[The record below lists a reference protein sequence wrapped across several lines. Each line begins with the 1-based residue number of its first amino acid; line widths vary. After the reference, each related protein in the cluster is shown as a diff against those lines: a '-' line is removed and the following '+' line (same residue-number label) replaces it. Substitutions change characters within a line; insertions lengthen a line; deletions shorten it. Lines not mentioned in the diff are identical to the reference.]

1 MKLRPCTDSRVRER
15 RDDLWR
21 RRAAHLRRRKRRFI
35 VLGLGLMSLVS
46 GLILC
51 NVLNLRWP
59 IPAPHSEITPSL
71 AADDWATLQRDHLR
85 TGYLPVDSPQL
96 DGTILWQL
104 HTEGTI
110 TSPPSVVD
118 GTLYVGTGDAR
129 ILALDGA
136 TGDVVW
142 ERGVSSPIDLPVTV
156 AGDYL
161 YVVLRNGHLLALDKS
176 GGENRWRFTT
186 SDIVLATPLVHK
198 GVVYLSARDRILHAV
213 DALTGESRWA
223 YKLSAAS
230 LSSPA
235 IAGNILA
242 LGTEDGN
249 IHLLDSRNGTP
260 RRVYPTGIAI
270 WSAPVIVDGRVF
282 ITNNMGYA
290 RAIDLSP
297 REILFEKPMR
307 ALWWQFYLWRIAPPP
322 PRPRGAIW
330 LFSRSGE
337 SFVGNMA
344 VAHGMVYL
352 GSGRRGSDGSV
363 YALDQSTGKQI
374 WEFRASAPISSSP
387 SIVGEIVYI
396 ASDDGVVHVLNALTG
411 KEVSRLAISG
421 VVNGSPV
428 YSNGTLYVTTQGGV
442 IYAIR

>member
-1 MKLRPCTDSRVRER
+1 M
-15 RDDLWR
+15 
-21 RRAAHLRRRKRRFI
+21 A
-35 VLGLGLMSLVS
+35 LVS
-46 GLILC
+46 GLIVC

-59 IPAPHSEITPSL
+59 VPAPKSEITPSL
-71 AADDWATLQRDHLR
+71 AVDDWATLQRNHQR

-110 TSPPSVVD
+110 TSPPAVVD

-129 ILALDGA
+129 ILALDAA
-136 TGDVVW
+136 TGDVLW
-142 ERGVSSPIDLPVTV
+142 ERGVSSPVDLPVTV

-176 GGENRWRFTT
+176 GGETRWRFTT

-198 GVVYLSARDRILHAV
+198 GVVYLSARDHRLHAV
-213 DALTGESRWA
+213 DALTGESRWV
-223 YKLSAAS
+223 YKLNAAS

-235 IAGNILA
+235 TSDNILA

-270 WSAPVIVDGRVF
+270 WSAPVIVEGRVF
-282 ITNNMGYA
+282 ITNNTGYA

-297 REILFEKPMR
+297 REIPFEKAMR
-307 ALWWQFYLWRIAPPP
+307 ALWWQLYLWQIAPPP
-322 PRPRGAIW
+322 PKPRGAIW
-330 LFSRSGE
+330 LFSRKGE
-337 SFVGNMA
+337 SFVGNLA

-352 GSGRRGSDGSV
+352 GSGRHGSDGSV
-363 YALDQSTGKQI
+363 YALDQSTGKMV
-374 WEFRASAPISSSP
+374 WEFSSSAPISSSP

-396 ASDDGVVHVLNALTG
+396 GSDDGVVHGLNALTG
-411 KEVSRLAISG
+411 KEVSRFAIPG

-428 YSNGTLYVTTQGGV
+428 YSNGTLYVTTQGGI
-442 IYAIR
+442 IYAMR